1 MKKTFKKQ
9 FILLAVVTV
18 MMMLAL
24 VMPAAAEDSTC
35 PGANGGAH
43 SSEFVEKIIYAPT
56 CTQDGYSIMAY
67 CTECKEIVVGAPYE
81 DEVTEKTGHN
91 YKVCY
96 VEDTVNGGYKRV
108 RECTNPLCQ
117 RLEVEADGT
126 VIAEEIVNSKDIRS
140 AYYLVE
146 FENTYEAPEKT
157 DPVHSTYYDDEFYVA
172 NSPVTWL
179 ATSYTSKKYEANK
192 KESVSS
198 VASDPDYEFVAYEDG
213 IKLYVK
219 GGKKAPAY
227 EGKFPARGK
236 DKTFG
241 AYGFNGWN
249 TSADGSGEKFED
261 VEAISENITFY
272 ATFKG
277 VTDRTEVS
285 YTFHNWDG
293 AMLTARTVAPYG
305 SVAKYGDLNPPTRE
319 KDERAWYEFDGW
331 TIGKNGKIL
340 YGDKTDEIE
349 LYYDT
354 AIYAHF
360 IEHKNYYT
368 VKYVDSNGDVLKV
381 DGSDLVSENVTYGK
395 SIAEA
400 VNSLPYGA
408 LDIPR
413 DKKYIYTFED
423 QWIIEK
429 VNDYEVAKEYTIN
442 SHSFILPKTV
452 YVYDEDGNTMGVTPS
467 DKDVITLSPK
477 YRRDPV
483 KYTFKVTIITDN
495 FDKNDVYENGMTT
508 SALLD
513 KFTIQVTDANGQYV
527 AHGQTDKSGVFYFS
541 AYYSDSLK
549 VTASTTNNNKYYGE
563 TTLYFATLDQIEYY
577 ENIGITIA
585 PGVTAEWNEGIK
597 GCTCFC
603 HSAFGGIVVKIYN
616 LLYRLFNIRYVCCDD
631 LFIVHGDILAY
642 TKK

>member
-18 MMMLAL
+18 MMILSL
-24 VMPAAAEDSTC
+24 VLTASAATESRCPAAS
-35 PGANGGAH
+35 GGAH
-43 SSEFVEKIIYAPT
+43 SSEFVEKLVYAPT

-81 DEVTEKTGHN
+81 DEVTDMTGHN
-91 YKVCY
+91 YKVYY

-126 VIAEEIVNSKDIRS
+126 VIAEEIKNSKDIRS

-157 DPVHSTYYDDEFYVA
+157 DPAHSTYYDEEYYVA
-172 NSPVTWL
+172 NSSVTWL

-192 KESVSS
+192 KESVSA
-198 VASDPDYEFVAYEDG
+198 VTAEPDYEFVAYEDG

-227 EGKFPARGK
+227 EGNLPARGK
-236 DKTFG
+236 DKTFA
-241 AYGFNGWN
+241 AYGFSAWN
-249 TSADGSGEKFED
+249 TSADGSGKTLAD
-261 VEAISENITFY
+261 AEAISENTTFY

-277 VTDRTEVS
+277 ITDRTDVS
-285 YTFHNWDG
+285 YTFYNWDG
-293 AMLTARTVAPYG
+293 SMLSSRTIADYG
-305 SVAKYGDLNPPTRE
+305 SVAKYGDLTPPTRE
-319 KDERAWYEFDGW
+319 KNERAWYEFDGW
-331 TIGKNGKIL
+331 TLGKDGKTL
-340 YGDKTDEIE
+340 YDDKQDGIEI
-349 LYYDT
+349 YYDA

-360 IEHKNYYT
+360 VEHKNYYT
-368 VKYVDSNGDVLKV
+368 VKYVDNNGDAFVV
-381 DGSDLVSENVTYGK
+381 DGSELVSKDVTFGK

-400 VNSLPYGA
+400 VNSLPNGA

-423 QWIIEK
+423 QWEIKKI
-429 VNDYEVAKEYTIN
+429 NDSEVATTYTVN
-442 SHSFILPKTV
+442 SHSFTPPKTV
-452 YVYDEDGNTMGVTPS
+452 YVYDEDGNTKAVVPS
-467 DKDVITLSPK
+467 DKDVITIAPK
-477 YRRDPV
+477 YTKTPV
-483 KYTFKVTIITDN
+483 RYTFKVKIVTDN

-508 SALLD
+508 SSLLD

-527 AHGQTDKSGVFYFS
+527 AHGQTDKNGEFYFS
-541 AYYSDSLK
+541 ALYSDSLK
-549 VTASTTNNNKYYGE
+549 VTASTVNNNKYYGE
-563 TTLYFATLDQIEYY
+563 TTLFFGTLNQIEYY
-577 ENIGITIA
+577 ERIGITIA

-597 GCTCFC
+597 GCTCIC
-603 HSAFGGIVVKIYN
+603 HSVFGGIVVRIYN
-616 LLYRLFNIRYVCCDD
+616 LLYRMFNIRYVCCDD
-631 LFIVHGDILAY
+631 LFIVHGDILTY
-642 TKK
+642 TK